1 MNPQDI
7 HIIIKT
13 LGCKLNFSESAA
25 IEQKLTAKGYCV
37 AHDQEFGDIFIIN
50 TCAVTSMAEKK
61 CKQMLNHIKAN
72 NSHAKI
78 ALVGC
83 FGALEQA
90 KFCQHV
96 DVIFGNKNK
105 MQVVDWVENIIQNEA
120 VAFEPE
126 NDNPFFSS
134 YSIHERTRSFLK
146 IQDGCNYHCSY
157 CTVCIAR
164 GESRSDSIE
173 NVLDNAKDI
182 VKHDIKEIVL
192 TGVNVGDF
200 HTAKNEYFVDLLKQ
214 LIKTEGLQRIRIS
227 SIEPN
232 LLTDEIIQL
241 CANEGKI
248 VPHFHIPLQSGN
260 NRILKLM
267 RRRYQR
273 ELFAQKVEYIK
284 SHIPHA
290 CIAADVI
297 VGFPGETDT
306 DFEDTYQFIQQCDIN
321 MLHVFPF
328 SARPNTP
335 AAEMDNQ
342 ISSQTK
348 KQRSLQ
354 LIQLSE
360 QKKRAFYIE
369 NQGKTYPVLFE
380 HKQDK
385 GFIFGFTPNYIKVK
399 TKYNENLINQIVDVK
414 LEELDKQCIF
424 HIKNI

>member
-1 MNPQDI
+1 MNTQDI

-37 AHDQEFGDIFIIN
+37 SHDQEFGDIFIIN

-61 CKQMLNHIKAN
+61 CKQILNHIKIN

-105 MQVVDWVENIIQNEA
+105 MQVVDWVEKITQNQA
-120 VAFEPE
+120 VVFEQT
-126 NDNPFFSS
+126 NDNTFFSS

-164 GESRSDSIE
+164 GESRSDTIE
-173 NVLDNAKDI
+173 NVLNNAKDI
-182 VKHDIKEIVL
+182 VNHNIKEIVL

-214 LIKTEGLQRIRIS
+214 LIKIEGLQRIRIS

-241 CANEGKI
+241 CVNEEKI

-267 RRRYQR
+267 RRRYPR

-284 SHIPHA
+284 AQIPHA

-297 VGFPGETDT
+297 VGFPSETDT
-306 DFEDTYQFIQQCDIN
+306 DFEDSYQFIQQCDIN

-342 ISSQTK
+342 ISSPTK

-360 QKKRAFYIE
+360 QKKHAFYIE
-369 NQGKTYPVLFE
+369 NQGKIYPVLFE

-399 TKYNENLINQIVDVK
+399 TKYNESLINQIVDVK
-414 LEELDKQCIF
+414 LEELDKQFIF